1 MKAILLFGPTS
12 MHSLPC
18 FTTGQDFLHS
28 CRHFFGLHF
37 SAVMMAIR
45 VSVCSSLLSL
55 VGFFLGGMMM
65 MAHEKTLVVRLV
77 VATTTKTEW
86 NSACDRAVRHCW
98 SACRCVDELEELSV
112 VLHESSYRLAEH
124 NI

>member
-65 MAHEKTLVVRLV
+65 MAHEKNLVRVACCGNNDENRVELGVRSCGSPLLV
-77 VATTTKTEW
+77 
-86 NSACDRAVRHCW
+86 C
-98 SACRCVDELEELSV
+98 LSM
-112 VLHESSYRLAEH
+112 R
-124 NI
+124 